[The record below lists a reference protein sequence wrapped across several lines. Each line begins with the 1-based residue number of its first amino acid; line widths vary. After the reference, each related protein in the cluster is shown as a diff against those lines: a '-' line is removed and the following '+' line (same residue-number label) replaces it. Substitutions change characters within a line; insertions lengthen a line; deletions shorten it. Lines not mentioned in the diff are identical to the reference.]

1 MFSIT
6 MSLVYYVRPTS
17 LTDDTFLIYG
27 ALDYVKVYTN
37 HLPFGI
43 TLTVISLTYVTRV

>member
-6 MSLVYYVRPTS
+6 MSLVYYVRLTS

-27 ALDYVKVYTN
+27 AMDYRKVYTN
-37 HLPFGI
+37 HLPLVI
-43 TLTVISLTYVTRV
+43 NLTLISLMYVTRV